1 MHPECRRER
10 DQPARRRRTTGTPAH
25 HAAGRAGVGS
35 RQVGWIGLGGWFG
48 CVRSRVRRYLTHLR
62 ESHAA
67 WRRLGRTFRGV
78 DGIGALYICA
88 TPEKCRADSCSCRRA
103 SWSASPRYLSDVLG
117 DLSRGS
123 GRFVPKVHSA
133 IEHLTRSRAV
143 SRRCGSFS
151 CRFLSWPVRERPP
164 ACLYAISARAVS
176 RKTRSVPRLH
186 TPSSGSLSATPAP
199 TPAGVAGSVRIT
211 ACPTMCSLCSRKAI

>member
-1 MHPECRRER
+1 MNAPKV
-10 DQPARRRRTTGTPAH
+10 PPRTGSTRQQAQDNGNPGAPCGG
-25 HAAGRAGVGS
+25 AGCFGS

-48 CVRSRVRRYLTHLR
+48 SARWRMRLYITHLR
-62 ESHAA
+62 ESHAV

-88 TPEKCRADSCSCRRA
+88 TPEKYRADSCSCRRA

-123 GRFVPKVHSA
+123 GRFVPKAHSA

-143 SRRCGSFS
+143 SRRRLSFS

-164 ACLYAISARAVS
+164 VSLYAIPARV
-176 RKTRSVPRLH
+176 
-186 TPSSGSLSATPAP
+186 
-199 TPAGVAGSVRIT
+199 VAR
-211 ACPTMCSLCSRKAI
+211 